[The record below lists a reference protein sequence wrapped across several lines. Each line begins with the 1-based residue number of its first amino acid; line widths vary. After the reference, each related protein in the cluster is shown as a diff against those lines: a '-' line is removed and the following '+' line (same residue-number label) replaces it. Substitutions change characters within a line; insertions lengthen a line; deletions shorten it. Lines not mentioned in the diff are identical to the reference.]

1 MGRDDRVVP
10 KISRLAAFALAASL
24 ASACVSPA
32 AAPSSSPTPSPS
44 PTESPSP
51 SASPSPSPT
60 ATAGVFTNF
69 VLGYRID
76 LPASWRRSSCLSSED
91 QTKLPANDGFVRVAP
106 EDERGTDVG
115 NVFDVV
121 QVHVEPNPNRFPP
134 ERWLAT
140 GVIGGTANQI
150 TEPATIDGRSA
161 LLLRQGPGL
170 ALAFLVPVAD
180 RMYVVGYQ
188 NSYNDASSAPV
199 MERMVRSF
207 HLLTDQELSAAPP
220 PASILARS
228 PEAVADTLADGFV
241 RRDAD
246 LLGTVMAGC
255 MAAALEQ
262 AGGTFTPRVAF
273 LEDLRKAFAGGLTV
287 TVQRRPIESD
297 ATGTFLRATW
307 NAAVEQRRDLYLRRD
322 GEVWSW
328 YLTLTRQ
335 PVR

>member
-1 MGRDDRVVP
+1 
-10 KISRLAAFALAASL
+10 
-24 ASACVSPA
+24 
-32 AAPSSSPTPSPS
+32 
-44 PTESPSP
+44 
-51 SASPSPSPT
+51 
-60 ATAGVFTNF
+60 
-69 VLGYRID
+69 
-76 LPASWRRSSCLSSED
+76 
-91 QTKLPANDGFVRVAP
+91 VAQ

-121 QVHVEPNPNRFPP
+121 QVHVEPNPNRVTP

-180 RMYVVGYQ
+180 WMYVVGYQ
-188 NSYNDASSAPV
+188 NSYNDTSSAPL

-207 HLLTDQELSAAPP
+207 HVLTDQERSAAPP
-220 PASILARS
+220 PAPIPARS
-228 PEAVADTLADGFV
+228 AEAVADVLAGGFA
-241 RRDAD
+241 RQDPD
-246 LLGTVMAGC
+246 LLGTVMAPC

-262 AGGTFTPRVAF
+262 AGGTFMPRGAF
-273 LEDLRKAFAGGLTV
+273 VLDLRKAFAGGLRV
-287 TVQRRPIESD
+287 TVEPRPLATD
-297 ATGTFLRATW
+297 ATGTFVKATW
-307 NAAVEQRRDLYLRRD
+307 NAAAEQRRDLYLKREGD
-322 GEVWSW
+322 VWSW